1 MKTNRTYNTVV
12 FSDNIEFLNE
22 VVSRCPY
29 ECVKLGEGRYGF
41 MDNKNGDIRDYFCD
55 TLGYT
60 LGQEGFDFE
69 YLDEQEAAKTGNDD
83 DIEISYTLK
92 GSKEIEG
99 SVTYIPGNEMFLAL
113 TLSKSKMFKT
123 LKGARS
129 FMARHGYV
137 EYKECTAKK
146 DRYTKEVDGMRVEA
160 YFINEKTP
168 LEELKESG
176 DKKNIREMI
185 EAKER
190 ALANAMENV
199 EYYTSVGNKEFA
211 DNEQT
216 RVNRLNKDLANLRAS
231 LELPA
236 ANDTPESPNTSYGTS
251 EISRIYTME

>member
-29 ECVKLGEGRYGF
+29 ECVELGEGRYGF

-55 TLGYT
+55 TLGYA
-60 LGQEGFDFE
+60 LGQEGFGFE
-69 YLDEQEAAKTGNDD
+69 YLDELEAAKTGNDD
-83 DIEISYTLK
+83 DIEISYTLN

-99 SVTYIPGNEMFLAL
+99 SVTYILGNEMFLAL

-123 LKGARS
+123 LKGAQS
-129 FMARHGYV
+129 FMARNGYV
-137 EYKECTAKK
+137 EYKECTVKK
-146 DRYTKEVDGMRVEA
+146 DTYTEEADGLRVEA
-160 YFINEKTP
+160 YLSSNTK
-168 LEELKESG
+168 LEELTESG

-190 ALANAMENV
+190 ALADAMENV

-236 ANDTPESPNTSYGTS
+236 ANDTPRVSPNTSYGTS
-251 EISRIYTME
+251 EISRNF